1 MLLIPNP
8 FLHEREGY
16 YGAKQESLI
25 EFVGAVAGVITKT
38 PLARYPLVGIIAGGI
53 SISCDV
59 ALYLDERAEDKYH
72 YGTSMMG
79 EHNGTAPTFNSV
91 SLLEAYEETLTQPL
105 QI

>member
-8 FLHEREGY
+8 FAHEREGY
-16 YGAKQESLI
+16 YGPIQESLI
-25 EFVGAVAGVITKT
+25 EFVGGVAGVITKT

-72 YGTSMMG
+72 YGTSMM
-79 EHNGTAPTFNSV
+79 EDLYSSAPGGIV
-91 SLLEAYEETLTQPL
+91 YYY
-105 QI
+105 